1 MNVCSLIGRITKDLE
16 IRKTQSNKSVVAFTL
31 AVDRRVSQEQKDAGA
46 VTADFI
52 SCVVWNQSADYLAKW
67 AGKGTMIALSG
78 HLATRNYDTQHGK
91 VYVTEVVANEVKILT
106 WKEKEVVQEEA
117 KPQPQQSGYRFN
129 EVARETTD
137 FQMNL
142 GGDTDV
148 LGYSTVPAIDSDDL
162 PFY

>member
-16 IRKTQSNKSVVAFTL
+16 IRKTQSNKSVLAFTL
-31 AVDRRVSQEQKDAGA
+31 AVNRRLTQDQKNAGA
-46 VTADFI
+46 QSADFI
-52 SCVVWNQSADYLAKW
+52 NCVVWNQPAEYLARY
-67 AGKGTMIALSG
+67 AGKGAMISLNG
-78 HLATRNYDTQHGK
+78 RIATRSYDSQYGK
-91 VYVTEVVANEVKILT
+91 VYVTEVIGDEVSILNT
-106 WKEKEVVQEEA
+106 PKKEEK
-117 KPQPQQSGYRFN
+117 QPQQSGYHFN